1 MEDEKLRELS
11 KDFLKSNVVYRFISF
26 EGVIKHG
33 FKNGKERK
41 IDLFKRLV
49 TITDNDGNELFNKI
63 LDSNH
68 PLIICANLYYKW
80 IYLKKHSKAGYVE
93 YRKLE
98 REKKL
103 VRSQIEEIFQLV

>member
-41 IDLFKRLV
+41 
-49 TITDNDGNELFNKI
+49 
-63 LDSNH
+63 
-68 PLIICANLYYKW
+68 
-80 IYLKKHSKAGYVE
+80 KHSKAGYVE

-103 VRSQIEEIFQLV
+103 VRAQIEEIFQLV